1 MLVLVLVLVLVHDV
15 DVQGAEMLSS
25 LGFTSPPNKM
35 AKKDGSEDSIGVFV
49 IISVKTLITNL
60 YIKGENGI

>member
-1 MLVLVLVLVLVHDV
+1 
-15 DVQGAEMLSS
+15 MLSS

-49 IISVKTLITNL
+49 IISVTTLITNNL
-60 YIKGENGI
+60 NIKRGDEI

>member
-1 MLVLVLVLVLVHDV
+1 
-15 DVQGAEMLSS
+15 MLSS

-49 IISVKTLITNL
+49 IISIIIIVITIIIIIIGVFVINS
-60 YIKGENGI
+60 NSA